1 MSEWITDSQDE
12 QNFEGLL
19 RDADQIHIP
28 IFQRSYV
35 WRQKQLSELL
45 ADIDQVR
52 SEVEETQ
59 FMGAIVAYE
68 KPRSGNT
75 VGRMRALEIVDGQQR
90 ILTLYIFVMA
100 VVECIAPIDK
110 EEALELVREYLLLAP
125 RRGLD
130 INTRVVPA
138 FADRSQ
144 FRIIWDRI
152 NSPSVLQ
159 SELSEMQ
166 LHLPPPSGEADGDLV
181 TQYYRILR
189 HLRAESHADLDEA
202 GNFLRETVA
211 VVTRHLSFV
220 HLKLTD
226 ASAATK
232 IFERLNF
239 RGVKV
244 GVVDLV
250 RNEIFASLADNQIK
264 AQRIFDHVWRPFE
277 EAFVGRAEYFFFPYC
292 LIQDSNTRKSE
303 LFMQLRASWKG
314 LTPEQMIKDMKP
326 LQGPFLAIDQTGHQP
341 GSKEISKRLERLVRL
356 RRPASIYPYVMSM
369 LLAFEDASITEKT
382 VVDLLDALESFL
394 VRRAIVGLEP
404 TGLHAVFKGLWLQM
418 KKHTV
423 SEFKRQI
430 KIRPTIQWPNDAD
443 VRGAVEKRALGRAN
457 ICSYLLVEYDR
468 DMKGDNPPLSPT
480 IEHVLPQTLSE
491 DSEWANLFTKEQHK
505 QMKDLLAN
513 VVPLSSPLNSSL
525 QDSPYSVKKTRYKKE
540 SMFTTPRD
548 LASKWSSWGPKSI
561 EQRSKILA
569 EWAVFRWSQSL

>member
-12 QNFEGLL
+12 QSLEGLL

-35 WRQKQLSELL
+35 WKQKQLSELL
-45 ADIDQVR
+45 VDIDQVR
-52 SEVEETQ
+52 SEVEKTQ

-68 KPRSGNT
+68 KPRRGNT

-100 VVECIAPIDK
+100 VVECFSAVDK
-110 EEALELVREYLLLAP
+110 DEAVELVREYLLLTP
-125 RRGLD
+125 RRGLE

-144 FRIIWDRI
+144 FRVIWDRI
-152 NSPSVLQ
+152 NSPAVLQ
-159 SELSEMQ
+159 NELKDLQ
-166 LHLPPPSGEADGDLV
+166 PHLPPPSGEVDGDLV
-181 TQYYRILR
+181 NQYNRILK
-189 HLRAESHADLDEA
+189 HLKLESPADPDEQ
-202 GNFLRETVA
+202 GVYLRETL
-211 VVTRHLSFV
+211 VVLTRHLSFV

-250 RNEIFASLADNQIK
+250 RNEIFASLAGDPIE

-277 EAFVGRAEYFFFPYC
+277 DAFDGRAEYFFFPYC
-292 LIQDSNTRKSE
+292 LIQDSNTKKSE
-303 LFMQLRASWKG
+303 LFVQLRASWRG
-314 LTPEQMIKDMKP
+314 LSPQRMIEIMKP
-326 LQGPFLAIDQTGHQP
+326 LQRPFMAIDQTGHHP
-341 GSKEISKRLERLVRL
+341 GSKEISKRLDRLVRL
-356 RRPASIYPYVMSM
+356 RRPASIYPFVMSM
-369 LLAFEDASITEKT
+369 LQAHSESVIAEKT
-382 VVDLLDALESFL
+382 VVELLDALESFL

-430 KIRPTIQWPNDAD
+430 KVRPTIQWPSDSD
-443 VRGAVEKRALGRAN
+443 VRNAVVKRPLGRAN

-468 DMKGDNPPLSPT
+468 GLKGDNPSSLPT
-480 IEHVLPQTLSE
+480 IEHVLPQTLDDNS
-491 DSEWANLFTKEQHK
+491 DWAKIFSKDQHK

-525 QDSPYSVKKTRYKKE
+525 QDSLYSVKKNRYKKE
-540 SMFTTPRD
+540 SMFTTPRE
-548 LASKWSSWGPKSI
+548 LASKWPSWGPKSI
-561 EQRSKILA
+561 EQRSNLLA
-569 EWAVFRWSQSL
+569 DWAVVRWAHSV